1 MRWMLW
7 ILNRTNPKNQEDLQR
22 PMNHKTWCGLEST
35 KASCYLQWK
44 LDDLSATH
52 LTPWNPIKLLAHFLV
67 LNFLK
72 MRDFFPQF
80 HSLTFKAL
88 PCNKVAKLGLVD
100 LVWIKALESQIALA
114 SCIKLSTSCTINCS
128 HGVAPNFCDSRQNF
142 WNTRHFGQISCSRDK
157 MFTRN

>member
-22 PMNHKTWCGLEST
+22 PMNHKTWCGPEST

-52 LTPWNPIKLLAHFLV
+52 LTPWNPIKLLTHFLV

-80 HSLTFKAL
+80 QLTFKAP

-128 HGVAPNFCDSRQNF
+128 HWVAPNFCDFWQNF